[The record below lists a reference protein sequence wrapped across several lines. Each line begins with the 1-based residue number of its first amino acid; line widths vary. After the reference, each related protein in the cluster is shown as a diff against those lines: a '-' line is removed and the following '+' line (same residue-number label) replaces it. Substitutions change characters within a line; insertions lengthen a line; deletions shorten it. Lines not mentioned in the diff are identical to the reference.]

1 VVKPWPPGAALSIV
15 ETTLEPRPEQVAAG
29 RRFVRDVV
37 TAWDQAELADTASLL
52 ASEILTNAVRHARRP
67 VALRLRLMP
76 DEIITEVAD
85 DYARPPRRVLPA
97 LEDEEGRGLTLV
109 EALAHSWGTL
119 PTGAGKIVWFT
130 LATAIETA
138 PQPRWGNLSSGTD

>member
-1 VVKPWPPGAALSIV
+1 MVKPWPPGAALSTV
-15 ETTLEPRPEQVAAG
+15 ETTLQPRPEQVAAG

-37 TAWDQAELADTASLL
+37 TAWDQAGLADTASLL

-67 VALRLRLMP
+67 IALRLRLMP
-76 DEIITEVAD
+76 DEIITEVTD
-85 DYARPPRRVLPA
+85 DYARPPRRLLPA

-119 PTGAGKIVWFT
+119 PAGAGKIVWFT
-130 LATAIETA
+130 LMTATA
-138 PQPRWGNLSSGTD
+138 PQPRWRNVSSGTD